1 MIRKTRCAQ
10 ERERGSTVAEVVIIL
25 PIMMVTLLVAVQAS
39 VWGVS
44 AELVQSSASVG
55 SEVAADSDGSPAAG
69 RGAALSYLETHGVD
83 IEGEPIV
90 RVDETSGG
98 LVSVRV
104 SATLAPS
111 LLPINGVRVSAT
123 RVEPVQRFRE
133 SG

>member
-1 MIRKTRCAQ
+1 MIRKTRCAH
-10 ERERGSTVAEVVIIL
+10 EEERGSTVAEAAIIL

-39 VWGVS
+39 VWAVS

-55 SEVAADSDGSPAAG
+55 SEVAAGSDGSPAAG
-69 RGAALSYLETHGVD
+69 QEAARSYLEAHGAD
-83 IEGEPIV
+83 IEGEPAV
-90 RVDETSGG
+90 YVEEVSGG

-111 LLPINGVRVSAT
+111 LLPFDGVRVSAT
-123 RVEPVQRFRE
+123 RVEPVQQFRE